1 MALAEYRNLNYLTLL
16 NDGKIALSTDN
27 YKIKI
32 FSDNLIEIK
41 DLEIS
46 LTKPVIYGLTTLLD
60 GTLVISSDPLLFILI
75 NNDNTFNIIQS
86 IPNLSF
92 RKIIEIPEL
101 NELFIV
107 DTYNINIYQ
116 KENNSLK
123 YYNELIISYK
133 NYFFNSILRINN
145 NELVISSYNRLTFL
159 NIFSK
164 DIKGKIENISNL
176 DWNETLCMISEKFL
190 AVSGW
195 DSVSIIDIEKKI
207 KVRNISIKMITCFYK
222 LNSKFILIGE
232 KYGEIKKYEI
242 FKDDLFLNDANFENC
257 NEGIN
262 NFIQVKGKIYT
273 ATKDKI
279 IEIKKSDK

>member
-32 FSDNLIEIK
+32 FSEDLIEIK

-46 LTKPVIYGLTTLLD
+46 LTKPVIYCLTTLLD

-92 RKIIEIPEL
+92 RKIIEIPEV

-123 YYNELIISYK
+123 YFNELIISYN

-164 DIKGKIENISNL
+164 DIKGKLENISNL

-222 LNSKFILIGE
+222 LNSNFILVGE
-232 KYGEIKKYEI
+232 KYGDIKKYEI
-242 FKDDLFLNDANFENC
+242 FKDDFFLSETNFENY

-279 IEIKKSDK
+279 LEIKKNDK

>member
-1 MALAEYRNLNYLTLL
+1 MALAEYRNLNYLTLW

-133 NYFFNSILRINN
+133 NYFFNSISRINN

-176 DWNETLCMISEKFL
+176 DWNETLCMISEIFL

-195 DSVSIIDIEKKI
+195 DCVSIINIEKK
-207 KVRNISIKMITCFYK
+207 
-222 LNSKFILIGE
+222 
-232 KYGEIKKYEI
+232 
-242 FKDDLFLNDANFENC
+242 
-257 NEGIN
+257 
-262 NFIQVKGKIYT
+262 
-273 ATKDKI
+273 
-279 IEIKKSDK
+279 

>member
-32 FSDNLIEIK
+32 FSEDLIEIK

-123 YYNELIISYK
+123 YFNELIISYK
-133 NYFFNSILRINN
+133 NYFFNSILRINY

-176 DWNETLCMISEKFL
+176 DWNETLCMISEIFL

-195 DSVSIIDIEKKI
+195 DCVSIINIEKKI

-222 LNSKFILIGE
+222 LNSNFILVGE
-232 KYGEIKKYEI
+232 KYGDIKKYEI

-279 IEIKKSDK
+279 LEIKKNDK

>member
-32 FSDNLIEIK
+32 FSEDLIEIK

-46 LTKPVIYGLTTLLD
+46 LTKPVIYGLTTLLN

-123 YYNELIISYK
+123 YFNELIISYN

-176 DWNETLCMISEKFL
+176 DWNETLCMISEIFL

-195 DSVSIIDIEKKI
+195 DCVSIINIEKKI

>member
-1 MALAEYRNLNYLTLL
+1 M
-16 NDGKIALSTDN
+16 
-27 YKIKI
+27 IKFFITIINCI
-32 FSDNLIEIK
+32 F
-41 DLEIS
+41 
-46 LTKPVIYGLTTLLD
+46 Y
-60 GTLVISSDPLLFILI
+60 
-75 NNDNTFNIIQS
+75 
-86 IPNLSF
+86 
-92 RKIIEIPEL
+92 
-101 NELFIV
+101 
-107 DTYNINIYQ
+107 INIYK

-123 YYNELIISYK
+123 YFNELIISYN

-176 DWNETLCMISEKFL
+176 DWNETLCMISEIFL

-195 DSVSIIDIEKKI
+195 DCVSIINIEKKI

-279 IEIKKSDK
+279 LEIKKNDK

>member
-32 FSDNLIEIK
+32 FSEDLIEIK

-46 LTKPVIYGLTTLLD
+46 LTKPVIYGLTTLLN

-123 YYNELIISYK
+123 YFNELIISYK

-176 DWNETLCMISEKFL
+176 DWNETLCMISEIFL

-195 DSVSIIDIEKKI
+195 DCVSIINIEKKI

>member
-133 NYFFNSILRINN
+133 NYFFNSILRINY

-176 DWNETLCMISEKFL
+176 DWNETLCMISENFL

-195 DSVSIIDIEKKI
+195 DCVSIINIEKKI
-207 KVRNISIKMITCFYK
+207 KVRSISIKMITCFYK

-242 FKDDLFLNDANFENC
+242 FKDDLILSDTNFENL

-262 NFIQVKGKIYT
+262 NFINVKGKFYT
-273 ATKDKI
+273 ASKDTI
-279 IEIKKSDK
+279 LEIKKNYK